1 MMVLQAQ
8 GSRRFAAPT
17 STAAAPASIISAAS
31 SAELTPP
38 QPMRGSFTASYTSH
52 TIRRATGNT
61 AGPERPPVRF

>member
-8 GSRRFAAPT
+8 GSFRLAAPT
-17 STAAAPASIISAAS
+17 STAAAPASIISAAA
-31 SAELTPP
+31 SALSTPP
-38 QPMRGSFTASYTSH
+38 QPMMVIFTASYTSH